1 MVVAMVVLIDVEA
14 CVQCGTCV
22 EECPAAAISLDDVPV
37 VSAEDCVN
45 CGTCG
50 TCVDVCPSGAI
61 ALA

>member
-1 MVVAMVVLIDVEA
+1 MVVAMVAAIDVEA
-14 CVQCGTCV
+14 CVRCGTCA

-37 VSAEDCVN
+37 VRAGDRVN
-45 CGTCG
+45 CG

>member
-1 MVVAMVVLIDVEA
+1 MVVLIDVEA

-45 CGTCG
+45 CGTC
-50 TCVDVCPSGAI
+50 VDVCPSGAI